1 MSEITDSLIS
11 TRTIIA
17 KIPLQFKTEEIFDNL
32 PINCRLKGYDCE
44 ILLLYYKNKIKGDVT
59 LKKNN
64 STFRNAV
71 NVIINS
77 SNKLINLKISKNGNF
92 QITGCKEEINVYKA
106 VEYLIMLIK
115 KHCPH
120 IVEKWETPIDIL
132 FKTVMTNIVFSVGY
146 AIDKKKLN
154 NLLKD
159 DKSFYNLFETSFG
172 YTGMNI
178 KLPLNESAFQ
188 YGSINSSFDEN
199 ENKWMHSTKLIK
211 NTFDKPKY
219 NTFLVFH
226 SGKVIMSGICE
237 ENMKKDYQLFRSFL
251 ETNKDKII
259 ETIM

>member
-1 MSEITDSLIS
+1 MDEINDTLIS

-17 KIPLQFKTEEIFDNL
+17 KIPLQFKTEEIYENL
-32 PINCRLKGYDCE
+32 PVNTKIKGYDCE
-44 ILLLYYKNKIKGDVT
+44 ILLLYYKDKVKGDWT
-59 LKKNN
+59 LKKSN
-64 STFRNAV
+64 SSFRNAV

-77 SNKLINLKISKNGNF
+77 SDKLINIKMSKNGNL

-115 KHCPH
+115 SHCPH
-120 IVEKWETPIDIL
+120 IVEKWISPIDIL
-132 FKTVMTNIVFSVGY
+132 FKTVMTNIVFSIGY

-154 NLLKD
+154 KLLKE
-159 DKSFYNLFETSFG
+159 DKTFYNLFETSFG

-178 KLPLNESAFQ
+178 KLELDKTDFNYGSTNSFFNES
-188 YGSINSSFDEN
+188 
-199 ENKWMHSTKLIK
+199 ENKWMHSKKLIQ

-226 SGKVIMSGICE
+226 SGKIIMSGICE
-237 ENMKKDYQLFRSFL
+237 ENMRKDYKLFRNYL
-251 ETNKDKII
+251 EKNKDKII

>member
-17 KIPLQFKTEEIFDNL
+17 KIPLQFKTEDTLDNL
-32 PINCRLKGYDCE
+32 PINTKLPGYNCE
-44 ILLLYYKNKIKGDVT
+44 ILLIYFKDKVKGDVT
-59 LKKNN
+59 LKKSN

-77 SNKLINLKISKNGNF
+77 SEKLINLKISKNGNF

-115 KHCPH
+115 NHCPH

-132 FKTVMTNIVFSVGY
+132 FKTVMTNLVFSVGY

-154 NLLKD
+154 KLLKED
-159 DKSFYNLFETSFG
+159 ESFYNLFETSFG

-178 KLPLNESAFQ
+178 KLALDESSFQ
-188 YGSINSSFDEN
+188 YNSTNSFFNED
-199 ENKWMHSTKLIK
+199 ENKWMHSKRSIQ

-237 ENMKKDYQLFRSFL
+237 ENMRKDYQLFRNFL
-251 ETNKDKII
+251 EINKDKII
-259 ETIM
+259 ETII